1 MISSNAKVDKKYIFD
16 NDKEIMDKVM
26 KDIIAIRN
34 LKANNNITKDAFVKL
49 EVSNGLESLYKSQL
63 KIQDD
68 KIINE
73 EDKSLLNVNYTS
85 NNINITYYYKG
96 QEIDNSKILEEIDT
110 LKKYI
115 ERRKNLLSNENYVN
129 KAPKN
134 IVDLDRKKL
143 EEEENRL
150 AQLINKN

>member
-1 MISSNAKVDKKYIFD
+1 M
-16 NDKEIMDKVM
+16 
-26 KDIIAIRN
+26 
-34 LKANNNITKDAFVKL
+34 
-49 EVSNGLESLYKSQL
+49 ESLYKSQL

-110 LKKYI
+110 LKKSI